1 MKFLKSAAIVG
12 LAVGAMAC
20 SQGNSDNVMSPQ
32 ANALTPAEVND
43 ALGPET
49 NGADL
54 NAMANSLNGTGQ
66 SVEKSPATT
75 DVANNAG

>member
-1 MKFLKSAAIVG
+1 MKFLKSGAFVG
-12 LAVGAMAC
+12 LAVGATAC

-32 ANALTPAEVND
+32 ANALTPAEVNE

-54 NAMANSLNGTGQ
+54 DAMANSLNGTGR

-75 DVANNAG
+75 DVANNAE